1 MKVYEFSLDD
11 LYQAYKNKDII
22 ISSTSDIHSY
32 IYSVRFKNVLDTDFS
47 FRHYKKLGVRALLK
61 VYATEV
67 LLFDKLNGVDVN
79 KVLI

>member
-11 LYQAYKNKDII
+11 LYRAYKNKDII

-47 FRHYKKLGVRALLK
+47 FRYYKKLGIRELLK

-67 LLFDKLNGVDVN
+67 LLFDKLNGVNIN